1 MAPYAKPSRAVR
13 AMHKIEP
20 YYNWLKYYNSAEDD
34 RSPFYAKEYNY
45 DLYAETIYGYYIDP
59 AWDSIGSETLYV
71 KILYADYHL
80 GFAVIE
86 FLGEWNDTINND
98 IMTLKRNV
106 IEPMLKEGITKY
118 ILIGEN
124 IMNFHGSD
132 DCYYEEWFEDV
143 EDGWIA
149 AVSFPDFVMAEMKKY
164 RIDQYI
170 NMGGTLQLERW
181 RTLQP
186 QVFYDTVEKLI
197 QRRLN

>member
-1 MAPYAKPSRAVR
+1 MARYEKPSRAVR
-13 AMHKIEP
+13 AMHNIEP

-34 RSPFYAKEYNY
+34 RSPFYEKEYNY
-45 DLYAETIYGYYIDP
+45 DLYSETIYGYYIDP

-71 KILYADYHL
+71 KILYTDYHT
-80 GFAVIE
+80 GFTVIE
-86 FLGEWNDTINND
+86 FIGEWNDTINND
-98 IMTLKRNV
+98 IMTFKRNI
-106 IEPMLKEGITKY
+106 IEPLLQEGITKF

-132 DCYYEEWFEDV
+132 DSYYEEWFEEV

-149 AVSFPDFVMAEMKKY
+149 AVSFPEFVMQEMKKY
-164 RIDQYI
+164 RLDQYI
-170 NMGGTLQLERW
+170 NMGGTLQIDRW

-186 QVFYDTVEKLI
+186 QVFYDTVSQLI